1 MRKVQVYKNQT
12 LLDIAIQITGNPT
25 NAIWIAQQNELIPS
39 DEVVAGS
46 VLEIPNNLINDE
58 DIKRYYKANNILPA
72 TGLTD
77 RQKNEIEGCEGIS
90 CWAIGVDFIVQ

>member
-1 MRKVQVYKNQT
+1 MKVTILNNQT
-12 LLDIAIQITGNPT
+12 LLDIAIQITGDPT
-25 NAIWIAQQNELIPS
+25 NALWIAQKNQLIPS

-77 RQKNEIEGCEGIS
+77 RQKTEIEGCEGIS